1 MSGLLLR
8 VRPSA
13 GCNYIAF
20 RALVEHFAA
29 ATAALQ
35 PGDGRL
41 GLWQSAR
48 QMATV
53 SWQKAQQGLHTRGKK
68 RRWPLAAVPV
78 SITGTST
85 RTGSDKGDGYFG
97 ASTMTI

>member
-8 VRPSA
+8 VRKRWVQ
-13 GCNYIAF
+13 YITL

-35 PGDGRL
+35 PGGGRL
-41 GLWQSAR
+41 GLWQSVR

-53 SWQKAQQGLHTRGKK
+53 SRQKLSRGCTNEGGRK
-68 RRWPLAAVPV
+68 
-78 SITGTST
+78 
-85 RTGSDKGDGYFG
+85 
-97 ASTMTI
+97 